1 MAMAIT
7 IKLKHATFV
16 QQAHL
21 PLEGNLNVY
30 YALMA
35 AQPVH
40 QKIILHLTLHVQ
52 HVFLIM
58 DMLTELVH
66 YVLEIRLLKVDKLF
80 VLTAQVDVISAMEL
94 FAHHAR
100 VIISYLTILVK
111 FALIALSHWEVI
123 LLSALHAAAT
133 VLAVMRLAVLPAKTA
148 PL

>member
-1 MAMAIT
+1 M
-7 IKLKHATFV
+7 
-16 QQAHL
+16 
-21 PLEGNLNVY
+21 
-30 YALMA
+30 
-35 AQPVH
+35 
-40 QKIILHLTLHVQ
+40 
-52 HVFLIM
+52 
-58 DMLTELVH
+58 ELVH

-123 LLSALHAAAT
+123 LLSALHAAVT
-133 VLAVMRLAVLPAKTA
+133 VLAVMQLAVLPAKTA